1 MVLTRISTGTEASGA
16 ARDSV
21 SRIAAGAPSSDE
33 ERRSR
38 SPIDSDSSRRS
49 GKFWRKWQHQM
60 DDGASSAD
68 SDDVASKTPT
78 PRGGGGIGCP
88 ATTGAY
94 VGLAK
99 AKAEYLTQCEKE
111 MELKVKKEA
120 TEITHH
126 IRERRLA
133 NYLSEYVITSEI
145 LTLDLYASGSSS
157 AWRQSEKW
165 QRFQRT

>member
-1 MVLTRISTGTEASGA
+1 
-16 ARDSV
+16 
-21 SRIAAGAPSSDE
+21 
-33 ERRSR
+33 
-38 SPIDSDSSRRS
+38 
-49 GKFWRKWQHQM
+49 M

-68 SDDVASKTPT
+68 SDVTSKTPT
-78 PRGGGGIGCP
+78 PRGGGGIGRP

-126 IRERRLA
+126 IRKRRLA
-133 NYLSEYVITSEI
+133 NPLSEYVITSEI
-145 LTLDLYASGSSS
+145 LTLDLCKRAQEWAEAIRKVAKISKNLKGTSKKAKFSESIGEVLGALHQRTSTEEMRRQTTATKQKTPSS
-157 AWRQSEKW
+157 ALKSRSCGKD
-165 QRFQRT
+165 